1 MLAIRRAAAV
11 IAVTRKA
18 QPMPRL
24 DIDKVPEAER
34 HCEVLVIGCGPAGS
48 TIGAMLAKKGRD
60 VAVFDKDRHPRFH
73 IGESLLPQN
82 MPILQELGVW
92 EELNRIG
99 IRKDAAEFESQAHG
113 KTVCFE
119 FSQAFDKRWP
129 HAFQVRRS
137 EFDHM
142 LLRNAAEKGAR
153 IHEGARITSVEFGN
167 VSRHEDT
174 IVQLRLE
181 DGSTQ
186 VWRTRFLVDA
196 SGRDT
201 FLSDRFGIKRKNKQ
215 HASAAIFG
223 HFRHARRNSGSAEG
237 NITIVWFPHG
247 WFWFIPLR
255 DGTTSVGA
263 VCWPAYMKSRAS
275 DPTTFFMQTVALAPE
290 IAARLTGAEL
300 TAPVTA
306 TGNYSY
312 YSERMSGEG
321 YLMVGDAWAFIDPVF
336 SSGVYLAMNSARLGA
351 DLVDA
356 VLTDP
361 ASAPARYRQFE
372 CTVRCGVSTFSWLI
386 YRMTSPV
393 IRKLF
398 MAPRN
403 VLGVQSAVVSL
414 LAGDVFR
421 SGPVRPRLYLFR
433 LIYYANFLAD
443 LPVAYRAWKK
453 RRRDIQTP
461 AEST

>member
-1 MLAIRRAAAV
+1 
-11 IAVTRKA
+11 
-18 QPMPRL
+18 MPRL
-24 DIDKVPEAER
+24 EIVDVPEAER
-34 HCEVLVIGCGPAGS
+34 HCEVLVVGCGPAGS
-48 TIGAMLAKKGRD
+48 TIGAILAQKGRD
-60 VAVFDKDRHPRFH
+60 VAVVDKDRHPRFH
-73 IGESLLPQN
+73 IGESLLPLN

-99 IRKDAAEFESQAHG
+99 IRKDAAEFESHALG

-129 HAFQVRRS
+129 HAFHVLRS

-142 LLRNAAEKGAR
+142 LLRNAADKGAR
-153 IHEGARITSVEFGN
+153 VYEGARVTAVEFGN
-167 VSRHEDT
+167 LAGNEDS
-174 IVQLRLE
+174 IVTLKLE
-181 DGSTQ
+181 DGSSQT
-186 VWRTRFLVDA
+186 WRTRFLVDA

-201 FLSDRFGIKRKNKQ
+201 FLSDRFGIKRKNKK

-223 HFRHARRNSGSAEG
+223 HFRNARRNSGRAEG

-247 WFWFIPLR
+247 WFWFIPLK

-263 VCWPAYMKSRAS
+263 VCWPAYMKSRS
-275 DPTTFFMQTVALAPE
+275 TDPTTFFMQTIALAPE
-290 IAARLTGAEL
+290 IAARLADAEL

-312 YSERMSGEG
+312 YSERMAGEG

-336 SSGVYLAMNSARLGA
+336 SSGVYLAMNSAKLGA
-351 DLVDA
+351 DVIDA
-356 VLTDP
+356 VLKDP
-361 ASAPARYRQFE
+361 AHAPVLYRKFDR
-372 CTVRCGVSTFSWLI
+372 TVRRGVDTFSWLI

-403 VLGVQSAVVSL
+403 VFGVQSAVVSL
-414 LAGDVFR
+414 FAGDVFR
-421 SGPVRPRLYLFR
+421 PGPVRPRLYLFR
-433 LIYYANFLAD
+433 VIYYLNSIAN
-443 LPVAYRAWKK
+443 LPAVFRAWRK
-453 RRRDIQTP
+453 RQRDIR
-461 AEST
+461 ASGEGA

>member
-1 MLAIRRAAAV
+1 
-11 IAVTRKA
+11 
-18 QPMPRL
+18 MPRL
-24 DIDKVPEAER
+24 EINCVPETER
-34 HCEVLVIGCGPAGS
+34 NCDVFVIGCGPAGS
-48 TIGAMLAKKGRD
+48 TISALLAQKGRN
-60 VAVFDKDRHPRFH
+60 VAVVDKDRHPRFH
-73 IGESLLPQN
+73 IGESLLPLN

-119 FSQAFDKRWP
+119 FSEAFDKRWP

-142 LLRNAAEKGAR
+142 LLCNAAVKGAR
-153 IHEGARITSVEFGN
+153 VYEGARVTAVEFGSLAHN
-167 VSRHEDT
+167 ENT
-174 IVQLRLE
+174 IVSLRLE
-181 DGSTQ
+181 DGSMQT
-186 VWRTRFLVDA
+186 WRTKFLVDA

-201 FLSDRFGIKRKNKQ
+201 FLSDRFGIKRKNKK

-223 HFRHARRNSGSAEG
+223 HFRNARRNAGSAEG

-247 WFWFIPLR
+247 WFWFIPLK

-263 VCWPAYMKSRAS
+263 VCWPTYMKSRNT
-275 DPTTFFMQTVALAPE
+275 DPTAFFMQTIALAPE
-290 IAARLTGAEL
+290 IASRLLGAEL

-312 YSERMSGEG
+312 HSERMSGDG

-336 SSGVYLAMNSARLGA
+336 SSGVYLAMNSAKLGA
-351 DLVDA
+351 GVVDEI
-356 VLTDP
+356 LKDP
-361 ASAPARYRQFE
+361 AQAPALYRQFDR
-372 CTVRCGVSTFSWLI
+372 TVRRGVSTFSWLI
-386 YRMTSPV
+386 YRMTTPV

-398 MAPRN
+398 MAPSN
-403 VLGVQSAVVSL
+403 VFGLQSAVVSL

-421 SGPVRPRLYLFR
+421 AGPVRPRLYLFR
-433 LIYYANFLAD
+433 AVYYLNFLAD
-443 LPVAYRAWKK
+443 LPSSIRAWRK
-453 RRRDIQTP
+453 RQRDIQVP
-461 AEST
+461 GENA

>member
-1 MLAIRRAAAV
+1 
-11 IAVTRKA
+11 
-18 QPMPRL
+18 MPRL
-24 DIDKVPEAER
+24 DIINVPEAER
-34 HCEVLVIGCGPAGS
+34 RCEVFVIGCGPAGS
-48 TIGAMLAKKGRD
+48 TISAMLAQKGRD
-60 VAVFDKDRHPRFH
+60 VAVVDKDRHPRFH
-73 IGESLLPQN
+73 IGESLLPLN

-92 EELNRIG
+92 DELNRIG
-99 IRKDAAEFESQAHG
+99 IRKDAAEFESHVHG
-113 KTVCFE
+113 KTVCFA
-119 FSQAFDKRWP
+119 FSEAFDKRWP

-142 LLRNAAEKGAR
+142 LLRNAADKGAQVY
-153 IHEGARITSVEFGN
+153 EGARVTSVEFGDL
-167 VSRHEDT
+167 SRNEDT
-174 IVQLRLE
+174 IVTLKLE
-181 DGSTQ
+181 DGSAQ
-186 VWRTRFLVDA
+186 LWRTRFLVDA

-223 HFRHARRNSGSAEG
+223 HFRNARRNVGSAEG

-247 WFWFIPLR
+247 WFWFIPLK

-263 VCWPAYMKSRAS
+263 VCWPSYMKTRAT
-275 DPTTFFMQTVALAPE
+275 DPTTFFMQTIALAPE
-290 IAARLTGAEL
+290 IAARLADAEL

-312 YSERMSGEG
+312 YSERMTGNG

-336 SSGVYLAMNSARLGA
+336 SSGVYLAMNSAKLGA
-351 DLVDA
+351 SVVDE
-356 VLTDP
+356 VLKDP
-361 ASAPARYRQFE
+361 ARAPALYIEFDRTIR
-372 CTVRCGVSTFSWLI
+372 RGVSTFSWLI

-403 VLGVQSAVVSL
+403 VFGVQSAVVSL

-433 LIYYANFLAD
+433 VIYYLNFLSD
-443 LPVAYRAWKK
+443 LPTSIRAWRK
-453 RRRDIQTP
+453 RRRDIEVP
-461 AEST
+461 AESV

>member
-1 MLAIRRAAAV
+1 
-11 IAVTRKA
+11 
-18 QPMPRL
+18 MPRL
-24 DIDKVPEAER
+24 EIVDVPEAER
-34 HCEVLVIGCGPAGS
+34 HCEVLVVGCGPAGS
-48 TIGAMLAKKGRD
+48 TIGAILAQKGRD
-60 VAVFDKDRHPRFH
+60 VAVVDKDRHPRFH
-73 IGESLLPQN
+73 IGESLLPLN

-99 IRKDAAEFESQAHG
+99 IRKDAAEFESHALG

-129 HAFQVRRS
+129 HAFHVLRS

-142 LLRNAAEKGAR
+142 LLRNAADKGAR
-153 IHEGARITSVEFGN
+153 VYEGARVTAVEFGN
-167 VSRHEDT
+167 LAGNEDS
-174 IVQLRLE
+174 IVTLKLE
-181 DGSTQ
+181 DGSSQT
-186 VWRTRFLVDA
+186 WRTRFLVDA

-201 FLSDRFGIKRKNKQ
+201 FLSDRFGIKRKNKK

-223 HFRHARRNSGSAEG
+223 HFRNARRNSGRAEG

-247 WFWFIPLR
+247 WFWFIPLK

-263 VCWPAYMKSRAS
+263 VCWPAYMKSRS
-275 DPTTFFMQTVALAPE
+275 TDPTTFFMQTIALAPE
-290 IAARLTGAEL
+290 IAARLADAEL

-312 YSERMSGEG
+312 YSERMAGEG

-336 SSGVYLAMNSARLGA
+336 SSGVYLAMNSAKLGA
-351 DLVDA
+351 DVIDA
-356 VLTDP
+356 VLKDP
-361 ASAPARYRQFE
+361 AHAPVLYRKFDR
-372 CTVRCGVSTFSWLI
+372 TVRRGVDTFSWLI

-403 VLGVQSAVVSL
+403 VFGVQSAVVSL
-414 LAGDVFR
+414 FAGDVFR
-421 SGPVRPRLYLFR
+421 PGPVRPRLYLFR
-433 LIYYANFLAD
+433 VIYYLNSIAN
-443 LPVAYRAWKK
+443 LPAVFRAWRK
-453 RRRDIQTP
+453 RQRDIRVSGEG
-461 AEST
+461 A